1 MIMTEKELLAK
12 VIADLGYHP
21 QTDEDGVLHFMFQ
34 MKTVCVIPGD
44 EGEQSP
50 ALLLPNFAEIAENE
64 THLVLAACNQLTR
77 ETRIIKVFIND
88 TYQMVHASYEF
99 YYCDED
105 CLRENVKR
113 ALDAFA
119 VIRTMYTRTKNALQE
134 AITNK

>member
-1 MIMTEKELLAK
+1 MTEKELLAK

-44 EGEQSP
+44 EGEHTP
-50 ALLLPNFAEIAENE
+50 ALLLPHFDEVAESEV
-64 THLVLAACNQLTR
+64 HLALAACNQLTR
-77 ETRIIKVFIND
+77 EVKLVKVFVNN
-88 TYQMVHASYEF
+88 TYQSVHASYEF
-99 YYCDED
+99 YYSDEE
-105 CLRENVKR
+105 CLRESVER
-113 ALDAFA
+113 GLDVFA